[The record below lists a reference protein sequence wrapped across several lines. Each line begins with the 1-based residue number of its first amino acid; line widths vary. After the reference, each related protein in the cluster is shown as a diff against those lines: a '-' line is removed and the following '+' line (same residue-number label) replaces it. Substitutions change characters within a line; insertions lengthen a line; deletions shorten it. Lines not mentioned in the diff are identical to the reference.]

1 VKRWLAAL
9 LLLPGAAWGEVV
21 RIHDLEAGDL
31 AALRERYDFWG
42 VDWRA
47 GYAVFDLDARQRSK
61 LEQAGYRIT
70 TDIYRGRELADWR
83 RVIEKAGPQ
92 RGADTIPG
100 RPCYRTVD
108 ATHATL
114 AELAATYPDRATLSV
129 IGDTWQADAG
139 AAVGDS
145 IRVLVLKNAASPH
158 PKAPLV
164 IAAAQHA
171 RELATAE
178 IATRFAELL
187 LQNPGDDPDIAW
199 LLDHREIHVIAQA
212 NPDGRRQVELGA
224 QMWRKNHN
232 ETACPA
238 GNLDGTWPGIDL
250 NRNSTFLWGN
260 FSSADACSQSFR
272 GPVAASEPETLA
284 IENYL
289 ASVFDD
295 QRPASDLDS
304 PAPADARGIFI
315 SLHSF
320 AEMVLF
326 PWEGLGGQNE
336 NNAPNHDALAILG
349 RRFGFLNHYA
359 VGRWDLL
366 GPAGGTAVDFAYG
379 EFGVAAYTFEVGTT
393 FTQSCDSFESTV
405 WPDNRDALLLAAKA
419 ARRPYLEPAGPEVT
433 ALQVAFSGAVRLTG
447 TADDTR
453 FFRGNVTEP
462 PDDPVSDVVEMRVS
476 LNLPEH
482 LATETWAFPVAIP
495 GQQADFDV
503 SLPPDI
509 PSEGTL
515 FVTAVDDSGQPGLAR
530 VVEYTDLIHANGFE
544 AETP

>member
-1 VKRWLAAL
+1 MKRWLAAL
-9 LLLPGAAWGEVV
+9 LLLPGAVWGEPV
-21 RIHDLEAGDL
+21 RIHDLETGEL

-42 VDWRA
+42 ADWRA
-47 GYAVFDLDARQRSK
+47 GYAVFDLDAGQRSK
-61 LEQAGYRIT
+61 LERAGFRIT
-70 TDIYRGRELADWR
+70 TDLRRARELADWR
-83 RVIEKAGPQ
+83 RATEQADLQ
-92 RGADTIPG
+92 RGAGTIPG
-100 RPCYRTVD
+100 FACYRTVD

-114 AELAATYPDRATLSV
+114 ADLAAAYPDRATLSE

-145 IRVLVLKNAASPH
+145 IGVLVIRNASSPH

-187 LQNPGDDPDIAW
+187 LASADIDPDIGW
-199 LLDHREIHVIAQA
+199 LLDHREIHIIAQA

-224 QMWRKNHN
+224 GMWRKNHN
-232 ETACPA
+232 ETACAA
-238 GNLDGTWPGIDL
+238 GNLSGTWPGIDL
-250 NRNSTFLWGN
+250 NRNSSFLWGS
-260 FSSADACSQSFR
+260 FSSSDACSQTYR
-272 GPVAASEPETLA
+272 GPVPASEPETLA
-284 IENYL
+284 IQNYL

-295 QRPASDLDS
+295 QRPASDLES
-304 PAPADARGIFI
+304 PAPAEARGIFI

-336 NNAPNHDALAILG
+336 NNAPNHDALAVLG
-349 RRFGFLNHYA
+349 RRFGFLNDYA
-359 VGRWDLL
+359 VGRWQLL

-379 EFGVAAYTFEVGTT
+379 EFGVAAYTFEVGTD
-393 FTQSCDSFESTV
+393 FIQSCESFEAAV
-405 WPDNRDALLLAAKA
+405 WPDNRDALLLAEKA
-419 ARRPYLEPAGPEVT
+419 ARRPYLEPAGPEIT
-433 ALQVAFSGAVRLTG
+433 ALQVAFSGGVRLTG

-462 PDDPVSDVVEMRVS
+462 PDDPVSNVVEMRIA
-476 LNLPEH
+476 LDLPEH
-482 LATETWAFPVAIP
+482 LATETWTFPVAVP
-495 GQQADFDV
+495 GQQADFDLL
-503 SLPPDI
+503 LPLDI

-515 FVTAVDDSGQPGLAR
+515 FVTAVDDTGQPGLAR